1 MSAIVDAVK
10 VTLDK
15 TPPELAADIMEQGI
29 VLAGGGALLHG
40 LDARLAARD
49 RHADR
54 HRRQPAALGG
64 DRFGSVARGV
74 RGAEGRA
81 VLGDRSADL
90 SDETRWLSSAH
101 RRRGRPRPVLL
112 VLVLTCITLLTLD
125 ARGWTPIRS
134 ARRAAGDALAPVTR
148 AASHVFQPVENAWN
162 GVFRYGRLKKDN
174 EALRQQLNDLKG
186 KQAQA
191 TATEAQIKDL
201 LQLLHLP
208 WVNDLPQ
215 VAAEV
220 IGLPRRTSIRRSRSI
235 RVRPTVWRSAIP
247 VTDGSGLVGR
257 VADVSKHRCVVRL
270 ITDPDFFAGVSLPTV
285 PELGIVNGH
294 GRGNPLT
301 LDLIDANA
309 ALTKGAVVIT
319 SGVPQ
324 SLFPANIPVGVV
336 FEFHKDPGELQLT
349 VKVEPAADLTNLG
362 VVKIIVWK
370 PEG

>member
-1 MSAIVDAVK
+1 MAF
-10 VTLDK
+10 
-15 TPPELAADIMEQGI
+15 
-29 VLAGGGALLHG
+29 
-40 LDARLAARD
+40 AR
-49 RHADR
+49 
-54 HRRQPAALGG
+54 
-64 DRFGSVARGV
+64 
-74 RGAEGRA
+74 
-81 VLGDRSADL
+81 
-90 SDETRWLSSAH
+90 T

-162 GVFRYGRLKKDN
+162 GVFRYGKLKKENDV
-174 EALRQQLNDLKG
+174 LRQQNNDLKG

-191 TATEAQIKDL
+191 TATAAQMKEL
-201 LQLLHLP
+201 LLLLNLP

-220 IGLPRRTSIRRSRSI
+220 TGLPPSNFDQTIQI
-235 RVRPTVWRSAIP
+235 DKGSADGIAVGYP
-247 VTDGSGLVGR
+247 AVDGSGLVGR
-257 VADVSKHRCVVRL
+257 VADVSKHRAVVRL
-270 ITDPDFFAGVSLPTV
+270 ITDPDFFAGVSLPEV

-309 ALTKGAVVIT
+309 ALKKGVIVIT

-324 SLFPANIPVGVV
+324 SLFPPNIPVGVV
-336 FEFHKDPGELQLT
+336 SEFHKDPGELQLT

-362 VVKIIVWK
+362 VLKIIVWK

>member
-1 MSAIVDAVK
+1 MAF
-10 VTLDK
+10 
-15 TPPELAADIMEQGI
+15 
-29 VLAGGGALLHG
+29 
-40 LDARLAARD
+40 AR
-49 RHADR
+49 
-54 HRRQPAALGG
+54 
-64 DRFGSVARGV
+64 
-74 RGAEGRA
+74 
-81 VLGDRSADL
+81 
-90 SDETRWLSSAH
+90 T

-162 GVFRYGRLKKDN
+162 GVFRYGNLKKENDV
-174 EALRQQLNDLKG
+174 LRQQNNDLKG

-191 TATEAQIKDL
+191 TATAAQMKEL
-201 LQLLHLP
+201 LLLLNLP

-220 IGLPRRTSIRRSRSI
+220 TGLPPSNFDQTIQI
-235 RVRPTVWRSAIP
+235 DKGSADGIAVGYP
-247 VTDGSGLVGR
+247 AVDGSGLVGR
-257 VADVSKHRCVVRL
+257 VADVSNHRAVIRL
-270 ITDPDFFAGVSLPTV
+270 ITDPDFFAGVSLPEV

-309 ALTKGAVVIT
+309 ALKKGVIVIT

-324 SLFPANIPVGVV
+324 SLFPPNIPVGVV
-336 FEFHKDPGELQLT
+336 SEFHKDPGELQLT
-349 VKVEPAADLTNLG
+349 VKVEPAADLSNLG
-362 VVKIIVWK
+362 VLKIIVWK

>member
-1 MSAIVDAVK
+1 MAF
-10 VTLDK
+10 
-15 TPPELAADIMEQGI
+15 
-29 VLAGGGALLHG
+29 
-40 LDARLAARD
+40 AR
-49 RHADR
+49 
-54 HRRQPAALGG
+54 
-64 DRFGSVARGV
+64 
-74 RGAEGRA
+74 
-81 VLGDRSADL
+81 
-90 SDETRWLSSAH
+90 T

-162 GVFRYGRLKKDN
+162 GVFRYGRLKEDN

-191 TATEAQIKDL
+191 TATEAQIKEL

-220 IGLPRRTSIRRSRSI
+220 IGLPPSNFDQTIQI
-235 RVRPTVWRSAIP
+235 DKGSADGVAVGYP

-336 FEFHKDPGELQLT
+336 SEFHKDPGELQLT